1 MESNKNF
8 DSELQAY
15 FGAIKH
21 AIKEE
26 HVSYL
31 KSHPELRQ
39 ILNDFLSSCLLEQ
52 PENVYEYAKKFFS
65 YFNYHKDIVRHKP
78 LVLTGC
84 SGVGKVLSLS
94 TQGTLINLL
103 ISKNPNLFELSISYT
118 TRRPRQGEVHG
129 REYYFVT
136 KEEF

>member
-1 MESNKNF
+1 MENNKNF

-52 PENVYEYAKKFFS
+52 PDDVYEYAKKFFS

-78 LVLTGC
+78 LVITGC
-84 SGVGKVLSLS
+84 SGVGKVAIHRLR
-94 TQGTLINLL
+94 
-103 ISKNPNLFELSISYT
+103 ERLSIYSSPKT
-118 TRRPRQGEVHG
+118 PICLS
-129 REYYFVT
+129 
-136 KEEF
+136 

>member
-15 FGAIKH
+15 FTAIKH
-21 AIKEE
+21 NIKDE
-26 HVSYL
+26 HINYL

-65 YFNYHKDIVRHKP
+65 YFNYSKDVIRHKP
-78 LVLTGC
+78 FVITGC
-84 SGVGKVLSLS
+84 SGVGKVSS
-94 TQGTLINLL
+94 W
-103 ISKNPNLFELSISYT
+103 
-118 TRRPRQGEVHG
+118 
-129 REYYFVT
+129 
-136 KEEF
+136 